1 MLFNKLESGFVGFC
15 CPLANWSRPSRLV
28 SSRLG
33 VTHSAILLGCQG
45 LTKHITE
52 SATTAMFDATFGIV
66 PGYLDVLNVRSAQV
80 FNVLCDYKNAV
91 ICVLTV
97 VMSSRKIDLYKAVL
111 DSFKDLF
118 PNFRPRV
125 SMADWETS
133 MRKAIAVTWP
143 DTRLLGCR

>member
-1 MLFNKLESGFVGFC
+1 
-15 CPLANWSRPSRLV
+15 
-28 SSRLG
+28 
-33 VTHSAILLGCQG
+33 
-45 LTKHITE
+45 
-52 SATTAMFDATFGIV
+52 MFDATFGIV

-133 MRKAIAVTWP
+133 MRKAIACTWP
-143 DTRLLGCR
+143 HTRLLGCR